1 MTAAAFPGPSRHTI
15 YTGQATN
22 WPFVLIGAAVAVPL
36 PILGN
41 GSYTVPVLFI
51 AVVVLV
57 NVLTAASIRT
67 AAGPNGVSVRFGLLG
82 WPRRTYRLDRIDRAE
97 VIDLPPLHVAWGF
110 WWTPSRTCYT
120 VRSGPTLRL
129 TLSSGRTVTVTVPD
143 PHAAVAA
150 LREAA
155 A

>member
-1 MTAAAFPGPSRHTI
+1 MTAAAFPGPGRHTI

-22 WPFVLIGAAVAVPL
+22 WPFVLVSAAVAVPL

-41 GSYTVPVLFI
+41 GSYTVPVVFI

-67 AAGPNGVSVRFGLLG
+67 SAGPNGVSVRFGLLG

-129 TLSSGRTVTVTVPD
+129 ALRNGRTVTVTVPD

-150 LREAA
+150 LRDATA
-155 A
+155 